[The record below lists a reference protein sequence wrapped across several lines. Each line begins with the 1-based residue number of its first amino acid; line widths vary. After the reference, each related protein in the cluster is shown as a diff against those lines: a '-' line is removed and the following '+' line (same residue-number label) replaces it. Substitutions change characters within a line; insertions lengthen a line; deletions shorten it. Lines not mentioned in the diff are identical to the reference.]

1 LFRSSEELPAVV
13 GHHLGLIVM
22 ARLVQESQN
31 VPAVDAVE
39 GVAVAL
45 GWLAPEADDLTVP
58 QLPFVSLSHA
68 SRHRVLPA
76 RGVRVVLADL
86 LPENLV
92 DLGVG
97 RNVAHHYGP
106 AGRLRRHPP
115 AGEHRGDHRVVSGD
129 APLPAQVEMV
139 ARVALDALDVALPDG
154 RHGSDAPAVVTPG
167 ALRQQ

>member
-1 LFRSSEELPAVV
+1 RRLLVT
-13 GHHLGLIVM
+13 
-22 ARLVQESQN
+22 ARAVQESQS
-31 VPAVDAVE
+31 VPAVEAVE

-97 RNVAHHYGP
+97 RSGAHHYGL
-106 AGRLRRHPP
+106 ARSEEHTSELQSRENLVCRL
-115 AGEHRGDHRVVSGD
+115 
-129 APLPAQVEMV
+129 L
-139 ARVALDALDVALPDG
+139 L
-154 RHGSDAPAVVTPG
+154 
-167 ALRQQ
+167 